1 MSVTKYGLGKH
12 LAVIILRL
20 MQDVGT
26 TEQGIH
32 RHSDQWEEEI
42 GFKTCPYTPCCITI
56 CKKLTLSESRLPS
69 P

>member
-32 RHSDQWEEEI
+32 RHSGQWEEEI
-42 GFKTCPYTPCCITI
+42 GFKT
-56 CKKLTLSESRLPS
+56 
-69 P
+69 